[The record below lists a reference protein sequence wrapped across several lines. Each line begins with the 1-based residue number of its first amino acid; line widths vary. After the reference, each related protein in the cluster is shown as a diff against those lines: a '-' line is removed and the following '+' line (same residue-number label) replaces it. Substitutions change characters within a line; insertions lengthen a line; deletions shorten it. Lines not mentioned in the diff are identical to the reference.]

1 MIKKKLLKKKEPTL
15 LNYIIKDVISSNMF
29 PVVINTLIFIVLCVL
44 SIFKLNYGPL
54 AIIMILW
61 TLCMSYIIVDIVIWK
76 YKDFDNYDRDFVY
89 CILLAVFASSMV
101 LYGLGGTASFVDI
114 HKTIKTE
121 TYIPIDIIKTNTKI
135 IIVGKTHTLEST
147 NIADLMNEN
156 IKICKDENINAWNIR
171 ISDKWY
177 LCGK

>member
-15 LNYIIKDVISSNMF
+15 LNYIIKDVISSNIF
-29 PVVINTLIFIVLCVL
+29 AYGLNIILFIILCSFIWLKLDFGIVAKVILLW
-44 SIFKLNYGPL
+44 SD
-54 AIIMILW
+54 IIL
-61 TLCMSYIIVDIVIWK
+61 YIIINIIIWR
-76 YKDFDNYDRDFVY
+76 YKDEYNYDEEFVKDIGMLLFILSMFVY
-89 CILLAVFASSMV
+89 GLVGMCGLA
-101 LYGLGGTASFVDI
+101 DI

-177 LCGK
+177 ICGN

>member
-44 SIFKLNYGPL
+44 AIFKLNYGQFAL
-54 AIIMILW
+54 LIILW

-76 YKDFDNYDRDFVY
+76 YKDFNNYDSDLVY
-89 CILLAVFASSMV
+89 CILLTVFAISMV
-101 LYGLGGTASFVDI
+101 IYGVGGAASFVDI
-114 HKTIKTE
+114 HKKIKTE
-121 TYIPIDIIKTNTKI
+121 TYIPINIIKTNTKI

-156 IKICKDENINAWNIR
+156 IKICKDENINAWNMR

-177 LCGK
+177 ICGN

>member
-44 SIFKLNYGPL
+44 AIFKLNYGQL
-54 AIIMILW
+54 ALLIILW

-76 YKDFDNYDRDFVY
+76 YKDFDNYDSDLVY
-89 CILLAVFASSMV
+89 CILLTVFAISM
-101 LYGLGGTASFVDI
+101 LIYGLGCAASFSDI

-121 TYIPIDIIKTNTKI
+121 TYAPINIIKTNTKI
-135 IIVGKTHTLEST
+135 IIVGKTNTLEST

-156 IKICKDENINAWNIR
+156 IKICKDENINSWNMR

-177 LCGK
+177 ICGN

>member
-44 SIFKLNYGPL
+44 AIFKLNYGQFAL
-54 AIIMILW
+54 LIILW

-76 YKDFDNYDRDFVY
+76 YKDFNNYDSDLVY
-89 CILLAVFASSMV
+89 CILLTVFAISMV
-101 LYGLGGTASFVDI
+101 IYGVGGAASFVDI
-114 HKTIKTE
+114 HKKIKTE
-121 TYIPIDIIKTNTKI
+121 TYIPINIIKTNTKI

-156 IKICKDENINAWNIR
+156 IKICKDENINAWNMR

-177 LCGK
+177 ICDK

>member
-1 MIKKKLLKKKEPTL
+1 MIKKKLLKKKEQTL
-15 LNYIIKDVISSNMF
+15 LTYIKSIISSNMF

-44 SIFKLNYGPL
+44 AIFKLNYGQL
-54 AIIMILW
+54 ALLTILW

-76 YKDFDNYDRDFVY
+76 YKDFDNYDSDLVY
-89 CILLAVFASSMV
+89 CILLTVFAISM
-101 LYGLGGTASFVDI
+101 LIYGLGGTASFVDI
-114 HKTIKTE
+114 HKTITTE
-121 TYIPIDIIKTNTKI
+121 TYMPTNIIKTNTKI
-135 IIVGKTHTLEST
+135 IIVGKTYTLEST

>member
-44 SIFKLNYGPL
+44 AIFKLNYGQL
-54 AIIMILW
+54 ALLTILW

-76 YKDFDNYDRDFVY
+76 YKDFDNYDSDLVY
-89 CILLAVFASSMV
+89 CILLTVFAISM
-101 LYGLGGTASFVDI
+101 LIYGLGCTASFSDI

-121 TYIPIDIIKTNTKI
+121 TYAPINIIKTNTKI

>member
-15 LNYIIKDVISSNMF
+15 LTYIKSIISSNMF

-44 SIFKLNYGPL
+44 AIFKLNYGQL
-54 AIIMILW
+54 ALLTILW

-76 YKDFDNYDRDFVY
+76 YKDFDNYDSDLVY
-89 CILLAVFASSMV
+89 CILLTVFAISM
-101 LYGLGGTASFVDI
+101 LIYGLGCTASFSDI

-121 TYIPIDIIKTNTKI
+121 TYAPINIIKTNTKI

-156 IKICKDENINAWNIR
+156 IKICKDENINAWNMR

-177 LCGK
+177 ICDK